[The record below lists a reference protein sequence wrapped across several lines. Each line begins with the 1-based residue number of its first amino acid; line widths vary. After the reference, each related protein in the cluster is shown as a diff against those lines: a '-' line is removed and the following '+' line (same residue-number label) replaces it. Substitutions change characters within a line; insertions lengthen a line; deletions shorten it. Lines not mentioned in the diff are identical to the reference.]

1 MQLHFRR
8 LSDAP
13 IADIIALNN
22 NPDVLRQMPLG
33 RPDFDERKCKVWVAQ
48 KEAQWA
54 LNGYGPWAFFSLTV
68 NSPAGA
74 ACSRKTATL
83 ILPWCF
89 IQTTGGLAE

>member
-33 RPDFDERKCKVWVAQ
+33 RPDFDERKCKVWVC
-48 KEAQWA
+48 
-54 LNGYGPWAFFSLTV
+54 LLYT
-68 NSPAGA
+68 SP
-74 ACSRKTATL
+74 SPRD
-83 ILPWCF
+83 
-89 IQTTGGLAE
+89 